1 MPNMKK
7 DRISV
12 LIWLFFVSKV
22 CVEHQ
27 YTTCL
32 NLISDF
38 FGVELFF
45 AIGPKFRRVISKD
58 QVVETL
64 KFSAHISQVYMR
76 HNIEMKT
83 YFYCRPPGVV
93 NKRAL

>member
-58 QVVETL
+58 QVVEGENVRRPL
-64 KFSAHISQVYMR
+64 EID
-76 HNIEMKT
+76 IEA
-83 YFYCRPPGVV
+83 PVPGGW
-93 NKRAL
+93 N

>member
-1 MPNMKK
+1 MPKMKK

-27 YTTCL
+27 CTICL

-38 FGVELFF
+38 LGRCLRVEMFF

-58 QVVETL
+58 QVVEAL
-64 KFSAHISQVYMR
+64 KFSAHISQ
-76 HNIEMKT
+76 IT
-83 YFYCRPPGVV
+83 C
-93 NKRAL
+93 AITSI